1 MANALDSLKIAL
13 KIEVE
18 NQQKLTELK
27 KAFQDL
33 GKAGGADAAFDRL
46 KNALK
51 GVMDLQPKTIQ
62 GFKDQISILGRI
74 SRNLDTTSKEYLE
87 LTDAIKRAKQEMK
100 ALQNQASAKPPAPPA
115 PTMGGMISGFMGS
128 KGLGM
133 KGGLM
138 AGAKQALPIATTTA
152 LATALPGQTGY
163 AAMAGGAVGGLGGA
177 VAGGLIGLGVA
188 GTVGMVQAADAAA
201 KYSSEIKRL
210 EIALKGVTKTDKEF
224 AKAQAIVA
232 DVSNELNVPIG
243 DATKQFTTLSAS
255 VIGAGGDVDQA
266 EEVFRGVS
274 EAIKAT
280 GGDAEDVQSAMRAMS
295 QIFGKGKVSA
305 EELQGQLG
313 ERLPGAVTKFAEATG
328 RTLPQLQ
335 KDLRDGTVGLND
347 VMKFVAKLSKDHRDA
362 ALKMAGDSAEAGARL
377 TVAMQRLQKNIG
389 DILQPIGAW
398 FQDVF
403 AEIVKWI
410 NKAIEAFNRFFGIG
424 TQNAIDALEKR
435 IARIQWMIDKGMTGV
450 DKDKFQDLKNRL
462 KELRDLQEETGK
474 GSFQQPA
481 EDQDKFSVEG
491 DKAKAEKLM
500 KEYVDGLGAVQTHIA
515 KTFIG
520 TFSKMT
526 DALVNFVKTGKLEFN
541 KLARS
546 IIADIMAMFIKARIL
561 APIMQSLGIGGG
573 GGGIGGWLSGLFGR
587 NKTQD
592 ISSMTTQQ
600 LVDRD
605 ATLYP
610 NNTVPEG
617 SFNITPVDPT
627 YGTGIPSGAN
637 LPEGSFSITPER
649 SNIYSGL
656 RGINNDELNPYGNAL
671 GNIYGENGI
680 VPFARGGIVNRPTL
694 FPFAK
699 GVGLMGEAGPEAI
712 VPLKRGK
719 DGKLGIAGG
728 GGGNITN
735 NIVVNVKTEPGS
747 GSGKT
752 DVKAA
757 SSQLNMFGKAIS
769 VAVQQELVKQSR
781 PGGLL
786 TRG

>member
-1 MANALDSLKIAL
+1 MASSLDSLKIAL

-33 GKAGGADAAFDRL
+33 GKSGGADAAFDRL
-46 KNALK
+46 KKALK
-51 GVMDLQPKTIQ
+51 GVMDIQPKTIQ
-62 GFKDQISILGRI
+62 GFKDQISVLGKI

-87 LTDAIKRAKQEMK
+87 LTDAIKRARGEMK

-138 AGAKQALPIATTTA
+138 AGAMQAIPLATTTA

-163 AAMAGGAVGGLGGA
+163 AAMAGGAAGGLGGA

-201 KYSSEIKRL
+201 KYSAQIDRL
-210 EIALKGVTKTDKEF
+210 EIALKGVTKTEGEF
-224 AKAQAIVA
+224 TKAQEIIA
-232 DVSNELNVPIG
+232 DVSGELNVPIG

-362 ALKMAGDSAEAGARL
+362 ALKMAGSSAEAGERL
-377 TVAMQRLQKNIG
+377 TVAMQRLQRNIG
-389 DILQPIGAW
+389 LILQPIGAW

-403 AEIVKWI
+403 SKIIGWI
-410 NKAIEAFNRFFGIG
+410 NKAIEAFNRFAGIG
-424 TQNAIDALEKR
+424 TKNAIIALEKR
-435 IARIQWMIDKGMTGV
+435 ISRIQWMIDKGLKGV
-450 DKDKFQDLKNRL
+450 DKDKLQDLKNQL
-462 KELRDLQEETGK
+462 KDLRDFEEAESKKGKLQD
-474 GSFQQPA
+474 PA
-481 EDQDKFSVEG
+481 ADQDKFGVMA

-500 KEYVDGLGAVQTHIA
+500 KEYVDGLGAVQTQVSQLFVN
-515 KTFIG
+515 TFN
-520 TFSKMT
+520 KMT
-526 DALVNFVKTGKLEFN
+526 DALSTFVTTGKFKFKEF
-541 KLARS
+541 ARS
-546 IIADIMAMFIKARIL
+546 IIADIVKMIFKARIL
-561 APIMQSLGIGGG
+561 APMLQAAGIGGG
-573 GGGIGGWLSGLFGR
+573 GGLLSGLFGKR
-587 NKTQD
+587 SGGAAPFNPAPGTHGTNIPSGSD
-592 ISSMTTQQ
+592 
-600 LVDRD
+600 LP
-605 ATLYP
+605 Y
-610 NNTVPEG
+610 G
-617 SFNITPVDPT
+617 SFGIDQT
-627 YGTGIPSGAN
+627 YGTGIPRD
-637 LPEGSFSITPER
+637 LPAGSFGISTID
-649 SNIYSGL
+649 
-656 RGINNDELNPYGNAL
+656 RGSEGNFLQNSYHNLQNSYQNLLDARQNAIDAIRGNAL

-680 VPFARGGIVNRPTL
+680 VPFARGGIVDKPTL
-694 FPFAK
+694 FKFAN
-699 GVGLMGEAGPEAI
+699 GTGLMSEKGPEAI
-712 VPLKRGK
+712 MPLKRGK
-719 DGKLGIAGG
+719 GGRLGVEVAGG
-728 GGGNITN
+728 GGGTT
-735 NIVVNVKTEPGS
+735 VNVSVDAKGTKVEGDGKEMAQLGRMLGS
-747 GSGKT
+747 
-752 DVKAA
+752 
-757 SSQLNMFGKAIS
+757 AIEM
-769 VAVQQELVKQSR
+769 ELAKQKR

-786 TRG
+786 A